1 MPRATNSPAS
11 RKRRKKMVQM
21 AKGYRGNKSKLFRY
35 AKEAVDHAL
44 QHAYKDRR
52 LKKRTWRS
60 LWIVRINAACREAG
74 ISYSRF
80 QEGLK
85 ETGIALD
92 RKALA
97 DLAVRDEVAFQ
108 TIVEKAKAALESK
121 KKAS

>member
-1 MPRATNSPAS
+1 MPRATNAPAS
-11 RKRRKKMVQM
+11 RNRRRKMVHM

-44 QHAYKDRR
+44 QHAYRDRR

-60 LWIVRINAACREAG
+60 LWIIRINAACREAG

-85 ETGIALD
+85 ETGIVLD

-97 DLAVRDEVAFQ
+97 DLAVRDEVAFKG
-108 TIVEKAKAALESK
+108 IVEKAKAALEA
-121 KKAS
+121 KAKA

>member
-1 MPRATNSPAS
+1 MPRATNAPAS
-11 RKRRKKMVQM
+11 RARRKKMVKM
-21 AKGYRGNKSKLFRY
+21 GKGYRGNKSKLFRY

-52 LKKRTWRS
+52 IKKRTWRS
-60 LWIVRINAACREAG
+60 LWIIRINAACREAG

-97 DLAVRDEVAFQ
+97 DIAVRDEVAFK
-108 TIVEKAKAALESK
+108 TIVEKAKAALEAK
-121 KKAS
+121 TAG

>member
-1 MPRATNSPAS
+1 MPRATNAPAS
-11 RKRRKKMVQM
+11 RARRKKMVKM
-21 AKGYRGNKSKLFRY
+21 GKGYRGNKSKLFRY

-52 LKKRTWRS
+52 IKKRTWRS
-60 LWIVRINAACREAG
+60 LWIIRINAACREAG

-97 DLAVRDEVAFQ
+97 DIAVRDEVAFKV
-108 TIVEKAKAALESK
+108 IVEKAKAALEAK
-121 KKAS
+121 TAG

>member
-11 RKRRKKMVQM
+11 RARRRKMVKMG
-21 AKGYRGNKSKLFRY
+21 KGYRGNKSKLFRY

-60 LWIVRINAACREAG
+60 LWIVRINAACREYG
-74 ISYSRF
+74 LSYSRF

-85 ETGIALD
+85 QTGIALD

-97 DLAVRDEVAFQ
+97 DLAVRDEVAFK
-108 TIVEKAKAALESK
+108 TIVEKAKAALDAK
-121 KKAS
+121 TTG

>member
-1 MPRATNSPAS
+1 MPRATNAPAS
-11 RKRRKKMVQM
+11 RERRRKMVKM

-52 LKKRTWRS
+52 IKKRTWRS

-85 ETGIALD
+85 VTGIALD

-97 DLAVRDEVAFQ
+97 DIAVRDEVAFKA
-108 TIVEKAKAALESK
+108 IVERAKAALET
-121 KKAS
+121 KAAG

>member
-1 MPRATNSPAS
+1 MPRTTNSPAS
-11 RKRRKKMVQM
+11 RNRRRKMVKM

-44 QHAYKDRR
+44 QHAYRDRR

-60 LWIVRINAACREAG
+60 LWIVRINAACRDAG
-74 ISYSRF
+74 MSYSRF

-85 ETGIALD
+85 ETGIELN

-97 DLAVRDEVAFQ
+97 DLAVRDEVAFKA
-108 TIVEKAKAALESK
+108 IVEKAKAALEA
-121 KKAS
+121 KAAG